1 MTSRLLFWCAAM
13 MVALMLQACV
23 PAERTVQ
30 PDRIGTV
37 HRINTLDSGW
47 VCRIARDV
55 AVHGEALS
63 VSAYPLT
70 GWMPATVPGTVL
82 TTLLNNGLVP
92 DPFYGM
98 NNAGIPDIYH
108 AGSGTYTYWFV
119 KDLRTP
125 PPQGNRQ
132 AWLSLRGVNYG
143 CDIFLNG
150 HRLTARTHTGMFLRQ
165 SYNVTTLLS
174 ADGNNR
180 LAVIVYPAGTPGDPN
195 GGQGGDGTIGRNV
208 ASQYTAGWDWIQPIR
223 DRNTGIW
230 DIVTLE
236 ETGAILLKDPHI
248 LTVVPGVRFP
258 EGPQAPAT
266 LRTTVDVENP
276 TPETVSGT
284 VRCTVAGKTVSTEV
298 AIPAKTSR
306 TVRLPDVTV
315 QEPGLWWP
323 SGYGPQTL
331 TPLDIAFSRD
341 GGEILDA
348 MTVTTGIRE
357 VTAIWNT
364 ETRSRE
370 VRVNGQRIFAR
381 GGNWI
386 VSDAMLRL
394 SVARYDAEIRFH
406 RDMNLNLIRIWGGGL
421 TERPEFYEACDRYGI
436 LVMQDLWMS
445 GDCNGKWLDPMKKED
460 QWTRRGYPD
469 DHALFIRS
477 VADQVRM
484 LRNHP
489 SLAFYC
495 GGNEIPPPQ
504 DILAAVQDTILP
516 SLDGTRYFFTY
527 SNADSMSL
535 NVLGGNGDGP
545 YSVQSNKHFW
555 DFRSFPFNSETGSVG
570 LNDMASLERF
580 IPPGNLVMPDEA
592 GRRVDSV
599 WRYHKFQGY
608 GRNLDAYGKPADLKG
623 YLDRAQLVNY
633 DQYRALMEG
642 HQAHMWDWYT
652 GVIIWKT
659 QNPWSAMR
667 GQMYD
672 PWLDPNAGL
681 YGLHHANRPIH
692 IMCDPADGMLMVV
705 NNTFR
710 PLHDLMVQAWT
721 ITPAGK
727 RDLAFQWF
735 VEVGPSMVQKIDTIR
750 RVFKQNFGAEGG
762 FLELVLLDLH
772 KQRVDRNLCWFPDS
786 NGVFTGLQRM
796 SPAPARISARRA
808 ADNRIEVSIQNP
820 EGNPLAFFLRVAL
833 IDAVTGKRM
842 LPVFYSD
849 NYVSV
854 VPGTTESVILEAGTG
869 RIPRDARITVS
880 GWNVP
885 EQTVSID

>member
-1 MTSRLLFWCAAM
+1 MLSRIPFVFAAM
-13 MVALMLQACV
+13 LVTAGMPGCGSSEQATRV
-23 PAERTVQ
+23 ERADAVRQSTV
-30 PDRIGTV
+30 
-37 HRINTLDSGW
+37 LDSAW

-55 AVHGEALS
+55 AVQGEVLS
-63 VSAYPLT
+63 TPAYPLN
-70 GWMPATVPGTVL
+70 GWMSATVPGTVL

-98 NNAGIPDIYH
+98 NNAAIPDIFH
-108 AGSGTYTYWFV
+108 TGNETYTYWFV
-119 KDLRTP
+119 KDIRTQPPSGGRQTWLR
-125 PPQGNRQ
+125 
-132 AWLSLRGVNYG
+132 LRGVNYG
-143 CDIFLNG
+143 CDVFLNG
-150 HRLTARTHTGMFLRQ
+150 HRLTPRTHTGMFLRQ
-165 SYNVTTLLS
+165 SYNITSLLS

-180 LAVIVYPAGTPGDPN
+180 LAVIVYPAAVPGDPN

-236 ETGAILLKDPHI
+236 ETGAVRLNDPQI
-248 LTVVPGVRFP
+248 VTVVPGVRFP
-258 EGPQAPAT
+258 DGPQAPAMI
-266 LRTTVDVENP
+266 RTTVDVENP
-276 TPETVSGT
+276 THETVSGT
-284 VRCTVAGKTVSTEV
+284 LRCSVAGRAVSTEV
-298 AIPAKTSR
+298 AIPAMTSR
-306 TVRLPDVTV
+306 TVRLPEITV
-315 QEPGLWWP
+315 AEPRLWWP
-323 SGYGPQTL
+323 NGYGPQSL
-331 TPLDIAFSRD
+331 TPVDLVFVRD
-341 GGEILDA
+341 GGATLDA
-348 MTVTTGIRE
+348 MTVTTGIRDIST
-357 VTAIWNT
+357 VWNA

-370 VRVNGQRIFAR
+370 VRVNGQRIFVR

-394 SVARYDAEIRFH
+394 SAARYDAEIRFH

-421 TERPEFYEACDRYGI
+421 SERPEFYEACDRYGI
-436 LVMQDLWMS
+436 MVMQDLWIS

-469 DHALFIRS
+469 DHALFVRS

-504 DILAAVQDTILP
+504 DILAAVQDTVLP
-516 SLDGTRYFFTY
+516 ALDSARYFFTY

-535 NVLGGNGDGP
+535 NAIGGNGDGP
-545 YSVQSNKHFW
+545 YGVRSNRHFW
-555 DFRSFPFNSETGSVG
+555 EFRSFPFNSETGSVG
-570 LNDMASLERF
+570 LNDITSLERF
-580 IPPGNLVMPDEA
+580 IPPGNMVMPDEA
-592 GRRVDSV
+592 ARRIDSV

-608 GRNLDAYGKPADLKG
+608 GRNLEAYGKPADLKG
-623 YLDRAQLVNY
+623 FLDRAQLVNY

-681 YGLHHANRPIH
+681 YGLHHANRRVH
-692 IMCDPADGMLMVV
+692 IMCNPADGMLMVV

-721 ITPAGK
+721 IDRAGK

-735 VEVGPSMVQKIDTIR
+735 VEVGPAMVQKIDTIR
-750 RVFKQNFGAEGG
+750 RVFTQHFAAEGG
-762 FLELVLLDLH
+762 FLELMLLDLQ
-772 KQRVDRNLCWFPDS
+772 KRTVDRNLCWFPDS
-786 NGVFTGLQRM
+786 AGVYSGLQRIA
-796 SPAPARISARRA
+796 SAPATVTARKL
-808 ADNRIEVSIQNP
+808 ADDRVEVAVHNP
-820 EGNPLAFFLRVAL
+820 PGGPLAFFLRISLVDGA
-833 IDAVTGKRM
+833 TGKRI
-842 LPVFYSD
+842 LPVFASD
-849 NYVSV
+849 NYISV
-854 VPGTTESVILEAGTG
+854 VSGSTEHVTLENGSG
-869 RIPRDARITVS
+869 RIPANARITVS
-880 GWNVP
+880 GWNVT
-885 EQTVSID
+885 EQTIGIE